1 MVKKMDGFDYFWL
14 YMILLS
20 ALTIIVARMR
30 NGEREYSDIRRIKVK
45 GWLRKVLYP
54 VLRDGRSTIA
64 NMFECIYV
72 EISWIVYLI
81 LIYGF
86 DVKEIVAQA
95 IWIIGLEES
104 ILIGVAVQEI
114 LDGVHEWTIVKMIGR
129 ICIGIIFLGC
139 AVYLGVECWKIISC
153 FVAISE

>member
-1 MVKKMDGFDYFWL
+1 MVKKMDGFDNFWL

-72 EISWIVYLI
+72 EASWIVYRI
-81 LIYGF
+81 SYI
-86 DVKEIVAQA
+86 D
-95 IWIIGLEES
+95 IWI
-104 ILIGVAVQEI
+104 
-114 LDGVHEWTIVKMIGR
+114 
-129 ICIGIIFLGC
+129 
-139 AVYLGVECWKIISC
+139 
-153 FVAISE
+153 